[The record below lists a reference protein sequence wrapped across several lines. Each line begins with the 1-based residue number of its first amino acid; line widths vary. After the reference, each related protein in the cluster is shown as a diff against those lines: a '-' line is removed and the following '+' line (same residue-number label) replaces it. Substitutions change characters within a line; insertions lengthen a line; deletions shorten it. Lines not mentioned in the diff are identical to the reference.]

1 MKVWTTIKV
10 FAENEDLYSEDFY
23 TVEQK
28 WNEYI
33 ELALKLGYSMDFIC
47 DTILYSALDHIEDYD
62 EDLQADIKKY
72 FCS

>member
-10 FAENEDLYSEDFY
+10 FAENEGLYSEDFY

-62 EDLQADIKKY
+62 GDLQADIKKY